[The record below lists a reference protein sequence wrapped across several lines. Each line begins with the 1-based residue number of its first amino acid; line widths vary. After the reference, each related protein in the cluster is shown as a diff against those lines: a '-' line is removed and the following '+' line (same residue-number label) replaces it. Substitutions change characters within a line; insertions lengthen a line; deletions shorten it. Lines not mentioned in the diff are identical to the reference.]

1 MTPSLEPARKP
12 HVVLLFSDTGGGHRS
27 AAEAIIEALQIE
39 WGDLITT
46 EMVDFFRYYAPPPF
60 NKAPELYPLMVKIP
74 QAWGATFYLTD
85 GRARARAITAGLW
98 PYVRRAAHKLVRN
111 HPADLYVS
119 VHPLAT
125 TFALRA
131 LGKER
136 PPFLIVVTDMVTTH
150 ALWYDR
156 RADLILLPTEQA
168 RQRALA
174 NQMPPEKL
182 RVVGLPVSQRYCAPP
197 GDKLALRQR
206 LGWPADLPIVLL
218 VGGGEGM
225 GPLAA
230 TARTIADSGLNLALI
245 IVAGRN
251 QRLKADLEAQAWPI
265 PTFIYGFTR
274 EMPDFMRAAD
284 VLVTKA
290 GPGTISEALNAGLPM
305 ILYARLPGQE
315 DGNVKFVVRE
325 RVGHWA
331 PRPERIVNI
340 LREWL
345 VHPEIR
351 EAYATRCREKARPEA
366 ALTIAQI
373 IGQHLHL
380 PLEVPS
386 AHAHLE

>member
-1 MTPSLEPARKP
+1 MKIEFSRKP

-39 WGDLITT
+39 WGDAITT

-60 NKAPELYPLMVKIP
+60 HRAPELYPLMVKIP
-74 QAWGATFYLTD
+74 QVWGASFYLTD

-98 PYVRRAAHKLVRN
+98 PYVRSAARKLIRN

-131 LGKER
+131 LGTRDR
-136 PPFLIVVTDMVTTH
+136 PPFIIVVTDMVTTH
-150 ALWYDR
+150 ALWYDS

-168 RQRALA
+168 REKALA
-174 NQMPPEKL
+174 NHMPPEKL
-182 RVVGLPVSQRYCAPP
+182 RVVGLPVSQRYCTPP
-197 GDKLALRQR
+197 GEKLALRQR
-206 LGWPADLPIVLL
+206 LGWPTDRPITLL

-225 GPLAA
+225 GPLAE
-230 TARTIADSGLNLALI
+230 TAQAIAASGLDLGLI
-245 IVAGRN
+245 IVTGRN
-251 QRLKADLEAQAWPI
+251 QRLKAELEARPWPI

-274 EMPDFMRAAD
+274 QMPDFMRAAD

-315 DGNVKFVVRE
+315 DGNVHFVVRE

-331 PRPERIVNI
+331 PRPQRVVSI
-340 LREWL
+340 LREWIENPAL
-345 VHPEIR
+345 R
-351 EAYATRCREKARPEA
+351 EEYAARCRAKARPEA

-373 IGQHLHL
+373 IGARLGL
-380 PLEVPS
+380 PVEGTSP
-386 AHAHLE
+386 HAHLG

>member
-1 MTPSLEPARKP
+1 MEIDFSRKP

-39 WGDLITT
+39 WGDAITT

-60 NKAPELYPLMVKIP
+60 NRAPELYPLMVKIP
-74 QAWGATFYLTD
+74 QVWGASFYLTD

-98 PYVRRAAHKLVRN
+98 PYVRGAARKLIRN

-131 LGKER
+131 LGAQR
-136 PPFLIVVTDMVTTH
+136 PPFIIVVTDMVTTH

-168 RQRALA
+168 MQRALA
-174 NQMPPEKL
+174 NHMPPQKL
-182 RVVGLPVSQRYCAPP
+182 RVVGLPVSQRYCTPP
-197 GDKLALRQR
+197 GDKIALRQR
-206 LGWPADLPIVLL
+206 LGWPIDRPIALL

-225 GPLAA
+225 GPLAE
-230 TARTIADSGLNLALI
+230 TAQAIADSGLDLGLV
-245 IVAGRN
+245 IVTGRN
-251 QRLKADLEAQAWPI
+251 QRLKAELEARSWPI
-265 PTFIYGFTR
+265 PTLIYGFTR

-315 DGNVKFVVRE
+315 DGNVHFVVRE

-331 PRPERIVNI
+331 PRPQRVVSI
-340 LREWL
+340 LREWIENPAL
-345 VHPEIR
+345 R
-351 EAYATRCREKARPEA
+351 EEYAARCRAKARPEA
-366 ALTIAQI
+366 ARTIAQI
-373 IGQHLHL
+373 IGARLGL
-380 PLEVPS
+380 PLEETSP
-386 AHAHLE
+386 HADLG